1 MLLSALPLGMVDT
14 AWAISSRDTVV
25 DSGTCGGTLNNSQL
39 MKWTLTSDGTLTIS
53 GEGNMFGAP
62 WSQYKSKIKKVVIGE
77 GVKSISDNAFHYYE
91 NLRSVSLP
99 STLTSIGEAAFWA
112 CSSLQSITLP
122 NNLTNIGLNAFR
134 ACHSLTQVL
143 IPASVTSIDG
153 SAFECCTGLTDVVF
167 EGNSLEFGSGAT
179 FYDCT
184 SLKNV
189 FFNGTRADWT
199 ASRGSS
205 GSVLPAAAQI
215 YYKNDLI
222 SSGTCGDNSSGNN
235 TQWKLTKA
243 GTLIITVGTGYTE
256 GGIADFAYGKAPWY
270 QDIYDSGIRCLI
282 IGSGIKTIGSYA
294 FADCTDLAEIIVPDG
309 VISIGNGAFLQNSG
323 AKRVVLPPSTVYIG
337 HGALRDCSALT
348 SVSLPDSMSNRLFL
362 DMFEGCTN
370 LKSVDIPDG
379 ITDIYEGDLAS
390 CPNWTDIYYDN
401 WGRVWNR
408 VVSNVRDSIPDR
420 MNVHFKDNIYDSGSC
435 GENVT
440 WTLTADG
447 TLTISGT
454 GAMTDY
460 TYDSRSPWYSCRTY
474 IKRVV
479 MQQGVTSI
487 GGDAFWDCSGLTSV
501 TIPDGVTSIGGDA
514 FWDCSGLTSV
524 TIPDG
529 VTSIGG
535 YAFRGC
541 SGLTSVTIPEGVTS
555 IGDYAFDNCSSLT
568 DIYYGGYGTD
578 WQKLNVSIPTSATV
592 HFKDNI
598 YGKGDCGINVT
609 WELTGDGTLII
620 SGTGRISNYSHD
632 NNAPWYSC
640 RAYIKRVV
648 IQQGVRAI
656 GDRAFWD
663 CSGLTSVTIP
673 DGVTSI
679 GDYAFAYCVSLTSA
693 TIPEGVTSIG
703 WSAFENCTALT
714 FMTIPE
720 GVTSIGNS
728 AFSGCSGLTSVTIP
742 SSVTSIGWSAFKNC
756 TALTFMTIPESVTYI
771 SGEVFS
777 NCVRLARVT
786 IPKSVTEIGSK
797 AFYYCDSLT
806 DVYYA
811 GTAAD
816 WAKISI
822 SEGNEDLTSAALR
835 CAPASLSAPTVTG
848 GNDSQ
853 GRPTLKWK
861 AVSGAA
867 KYEVYRARSK
877 DGDYIKYSTVTGT
890 SYTNISYIENG
901 NTYYYKVRAL
911 DASGTAGAWSS
922 VVSVTYKQTLPAP
935 IVTGG
940 NDSQGRPT
948 LKWKAVSGA
957 AKYEVYRARSKNG
970 DYIKYST
977 VTGTSYTNTS
987 YIENGNTYY
996 YKVRALKSSGT
1007 AGAWSSIVSVTY
1019 KQTLPAPTVTGG
1031 NDAQGRPTL
1040 KWNAVSGAAKY
1051 EVYRARSRDGSY
1063 SKYSTVTGTSY
1074 TNTSYIEDG
1083 NTYYYKV
1090 RALDA
1095 NGTAGAWSSIV
1106 SVTYKQTLPAPT
1118 VTGGND
1124 SQGRPTLKWKA
1135 VTGAAKY
1142 EVYRARSKDG
1152 DYIKYSTVTGT
1163 SYTNTSYIENGNTY
1177 YYKVRALD
1185 ANGTAGAWSSVVS
1198 VTYKQTLP
1206 APAVTGGN
1214 DSQGRPTLK
1223 WKAVTGAAKYEV
1235 YRARSKDGDYI
1246 KYSTV
1251 TGTSYTNTSYI
1262 ENGNTY
1268 YYKVRALDANGTAGA
1283 WSSVVSVTYKQ
1294 TLPAPTVTGGND
1306 AQGRPTLTWKAV
1318 TGAAKYEVYRARSKD
1333 GDYIKYSTVT
1343 GTSYTNTSYIENG
1356 NTYYYKVR
1364 ALDANGTA
1372 GAWSSI
1378 VSVTYRKPAAA
1389 TVASGKCGDSAK
1401 WTLDAAG
1408 TLTISGSGKTWD
1420 FIDED
1425 WNANAPWY
1433 DASLRLRIKKVVVE
1447 KGITYVGTRAF
1458 YDCSEMTSVSLP
1470 TTLETMGADVFMYC
1484 TGLTSVTI
1492 PDGVTFISG
1501 DFFLGCTSLKSVTL
1515 PDSLRNI
1522 GGCTFMYCASLTS
1535 VRLPANLRYITW
1547 RMFKDCTSLTS
1558 VTIPRGTVEVK
1569 KEAFDGCTS
1578 LKNVTFTGSAADWKG
1593 VTIRPGNT
1601 ALTSAAIKCI
1611 GSTVLTAPTL
1621 TLSVSKKGQPTL
1633 KWSAVSGAA
1642 GYQLW
1647 CSYDGGN
1654 DYDPSYRWLANN
1666 DKTAT
1671 SYTVPADTLKKGQ
1684 TYTFKVRAV
1693 TSSGAV
1699 GSFSKEVTFTY
1710 NPAASLPAPTVT
1722 GGNDA
1727 QGRPTLKWN
1736 AVSGAAKYEVY
1747 RARSLNGDY
1756 IKYSTVTGTSY
1767 TNISYIE
1774 NGNTYYYK
1782 VRALDANGT
1791 AGAWSSIVSVTYR
1804 KPAAATVAS
1813 GKCGDSAKWTLDA
1826 AGTLTI
1832 TGAGPMAD
1840 YGAYGPWYIA
1850 HLTDIKKVVVQEGVT
1865 TIGDHAFANLSYVT
1879 SVTIP
1884 SSITSIGAHAFEKCR
1899 LGGAVTLPE
1908 GLTAIGDFAFSGSG
1922 MASLTLPESLR
1933 TIGNSAFLFCSLREL
1948 TIPDGVT
1955 SIGTG
1960 AFCNASLTS
1969 VKLPAS
1975 GVTLGDS
1982 LFQECENLT
1991 DVTLPADLTVIGP
2004 SMFENCGSLK
2014 NVTIPSGVTH
2024 IGNAAFAACEALP
2037 EIRLPD
2043 GMEALGSE
2051 AFVGCRAVTKVYI
2064 PRSLTSIGEAA
2075 FRICEGLTDVYYG
2088 GTAAEWL
2095 AISVAD
2101 RNDPLLN
2108 AALHCTGQSASRLD
2122 VPAMTLGEDCSDGK
2136 PTVWW
2141 PAVTGAERY
2150 EIWRAQAAS
2159 DGSAPAASAYTLI
2172 VSADVTFHKDTTA
2185 EADTWYYYKVR
2196 AVSGS
2201 TYSDFSQEARR
2212 YCEAPPTMDTPE
2224 ITSLELDDSGKPV
2237 LTWRT
2242 VEGAARYQVFRS
2254 EDNGFSYSP
2263 MGTVLPTGSDTITW
2277 TDTTAVSGTGYYYG
2291 VGCYDDNGHYSSF
2304 GGGEWWVT
2312 AR

>member
-1 MLLSALPLGMVDT
+1 MRFFAKNRGKRPILCSQLIEITQKQVYRYVVTTHRHIPAEIIKKRGVSVKKRILSILLAALMLLSAVPLGIVDT

-487 GGDAFWDCSGLTSV
+487 GDLAFWDCSGLTSV

-514 FWDCSGLTSV
+514 FRGCAALTSV
-524 TIPDG
+524 TIPG
-529 VTSIGG
+529 
-535 YAFRGC
+535 
-541 SGLTSVTIPEGVTS
+541 SVTNVGQS
-555 IGDYAFDNCSSLT
+555 AFWACSSLT

-620 SGTGRISNYSHD
+620 SGTGRISNYSYD
-632 NNAPWYSC
+632 NNAPWHSC

-656 GDRAFWD
+656 GD
-663 CSGLTSVTIP
+663 
-673 DGVTSI
+673 
-679 GDYAFAYCVSLTSA
+679 YAFAYCVSLTSVA
-693 TIPEGVTSIG
+693 IPDSVTSIGGGAFSGCAALTSVTIPEGVTSIG
-703 WSAFENCTALT
+703 DGAFSGCTSLT
-714 FMTIPE
+714 SVAIPSS
-720 GVTSIGNS
+720 VTEIDGS
-728 AFSGCSGLTSVTIP
+728 AFSGCTELTSITIP
-742 SSVTSIGWSAFKNC
+742 SSVTSIGWSAFENC

-786 IPKSVTEIGSK
+786 IPKSVTEISSK

-822 SEGNEDLTSAALR
+822 SEGNEDLLAAALH
-835 CAPASLSAPTVTG
+835 CKPTPLTAPSVTGGNDSQGRPTLKWNAVTGAAKYEVYRSYSQNGNYSKYSTQTSTGYTNSSYLTSGSTYYYKVRALDANGTAGPWSDVVAVTCRLGLTAPSVTGGNDSQGRPTLKWDKVAGAAKYEVYRARSRSGEYIKYSTVTGTSYTNISYIENGNTYYYKVRALDANGTAGAWSSVVSVTYKQTLSAPTVTGGNDAQGRPTLKWNAVTGAAKYEVYRARSRSGEYIKYSTVTGTSYTNTSYIENGNTYYYKVRALDANGTAGAWSSIVSVTYRAASTGTLSAPTVTG

-853 GRPTLKWK
+853 GRPTLKWN

-911 DASGTAGAWSS
+911 DA
-922 VVSVTYKQTLPAP
+922 
-935 IVTGG
+935 
-940 NDSQGRPT
+940 N
-948 LKWKAVSGA
+948 
-957 AKYEVYRARSKNG
+957 
-970 DYIKYST
+970 
-977 VTGTSYTNTS
+977 
-987 YIENGNTYY
+987 
-996 YKVRALKSSGT
+996 GT

-1051 EVYRARSRDGSY
+1051 EVYRARSRSGEY
-1063 SKYSTVTGTSY
+1063 IKYSTVTGTSY
-1074 TNTSYIEDG
+1074 TNTSYIEDGNTYYYKVRALKSDGTAGAWSSVVSVTYKQTLSAPTVTGGNDAQGRPTLKWNAVTGAAKYEVYRARSKDGDYIKYSTVTGTSYTNISYIENG

-1106 SVTYKQTLPAPT
+1106 SVTYKQTLPAPS

-1124 SQGRPTLKWKA
+1124 SQGRPTLKWNA

-1142 EVYRARSKDG
+1142 EVYRARSK
-1152 DYIKYSTVTGT
+1152 
-1163 SYTNTSYIENGNTY
+1163 
-1177 YYKVRALD
+1177 
-1185 ANGTAGAWSSVVS
+1185 
-1198 VTYKQTLP
+1198 
-1206 APAVTGGN
+1206 
-1214 DSQGRPTLK
+1214 
-1223 WKAVTGAAKYEV
+1223 
-1235 YRARSKDGDYI
+1235 
-1246 KYSTV
+1246 
-1251 TGTSYTNTSYI
+1251 
-1262 ENGNTY
+1262 
-1268 YYKVRALDANGTAGA
+1268 
-1283 WSSVVSVTYKQ
+1283 
-1294 TLPAPTVTGGND
+1294 
-1306 AQGRPTLTWKAV
+1306 
-1318 TGAAKYEVYRARSKD
+1318 
-1333 GDYIKYSTVT
+1333 
-1343 GTSYTNTSYIENG
+1343 
-1356 NTYYYKVR
+1356 
-1364 ALDANGTA
+1364 
-1372 GAWSSI
+1372 
-1378 VSVTYRKPAAA
+1378 
-1389 TVASGKCGDSAK
+1389 
-1401 WTLDAAG
+1401 
-1408 TLTISGSGKTWD
+1408 
-1420 FIDED
+1420 
-1425 WNANAPWY
+1425 
-1433 DASLRLRIKKVVVE
+1433 
-1447 KGITYVGTRAF
+1447 
-1458 YDCSEMTSVSLP
+1458 
-1470 TTLETMGADVFMYC
+1470 
-1484 TGLTSVTI
+1484 
-1492 PDGVTFISG
+1492 
-1501 DFFLGCTSLKSVTL
+1501 
-1515 PDSLRNI
+1515 
-1522 GGCTFMYCASLTS
+1522 
-1535 VRLPANLRYITW
+1535 
-1547 RMFKDCTSLTS
+1547 
-1558 VTIPRGTVEVK
+1558 
-1569 KEAFDGCTS
+1569 
-1578 LKNVTFTGSAADWKG
+1578 
-1593 VTIRPGNT
+1593 
-1601 ALTSAAIKCI
+1601 
-1611 GSTVLTAPTL
+1611 
-1621 TLSVSKKGQPTL
+1621 
-1633 KWSAVSGAA
+1633 
-1642 GYQLW
+1642 
-1647 CSYDGGN
+1647 
-1654 DYDPSYRWLANN
+1654 
-1666 DKTAT
+1666 
-1671 SYTVPADTLKKGQ
+1671 
-1684 TYTFKVRAV
+1684 
-1693 TSSGAV
+1693 
-1699 GSFSKEVTFTY
+1699 
-1710 NPAASLPAPTVT
+1710 
-1722 GGNDA
+1722 
-1727 QGRPTLKWN
+1727 
-1736 AVSGAAKYEVY
+1736 
-1747 RARSLNGDY
+1747 NGDY

-1832 TGAGPMAD
+1832 SGSGRMYDYEWPAD
-1840 YGAYGPWYIA
+1840 RGGTTPPWLANKYRDSIRALRVEQGITYI
-1850 HLTDIKKVVVQEGVT
+1850 GRC
-1865 TIGDHAFANLSYVT
+1865 AFDSCSNLSDVT
-1879 SVTIP
+1879 LPTSLRIIGQCAFNDCTALR
-1884 SSITSIGAHAFEKCR
+1884 SIQ
-1899 LGGAVTLPE
+1899 LPE
-1908 GLTAIGDFAFSGSG
+1908 GLTTIMEDAFNAAGLVSITFPSTLGELRDG
-1922 MASLTLPESLR
+1922 AFMNCEKLQSLRLPEGLT
-1933 TIGNSAFLFCSLREL
+1933 TIGNWAFYCNPNISSIYIPASVTTIGEEAFIYYNNLATVRYGGSQSQWSAVSVAANAF
-1948 TIPDGVT
+1948 PDGVRY
-1955 SIGTG
+1955 
-1960 AFCNASLTS
+1960 
-1969 VKLPAS
+1969 VY
-1975 GVTLGDS
+1975 
-1982 LFQECENLT
+1982 
-1991 DVTLPADLTVIGP
+1991 
-2004 SMFENCGSLK
+2004 
-2014 NVTIPSGVTH
+2014 NV
-2024 IGNAAFAACEALP
+2024 N
-2037 EIRLPD
+2037 
-2043 GMEALGSE
+2043 
-2051 AFVGCRAVTKVYI
+2051 
-2064 PRSLTSIGEAA
+2064 
-2075 FRICEGLTDVYYG
+2075 
-2088 GTAAEWL
+2088 
-2095 AISVAD
+2095 
-2101 RNDPLLN
+2101 
-2108 AALHCTGQSASRLD
+2108 
-2122 VPAMTLGEDCSDGK
+2122 
-2136 PTVWW
+2136 
-2141 PAVTGAERY
+2141 
-2150 EIWRAQAAS
+2150 
-2159 DGSAPAASAYTLI
+2159 
-2172 VSADVTFHKDTTA
+2172 
-2185 EADTWYYYKVR
+2185 
-2196 AVSGS
+2196 
-2201 TYSDFSQEARR
+2201 
-2212 YCEAPPTMDTPE
+2212 
-2224 ITSLELDDSGKPV
+2224 
-2237 LTWRT
+2237 
-2242 VEGAARYQVFRS
+2242 
-2254 EDNGFSYSP
+2254 
-2263 MGTVLPTGSDTITW
+2263 
-2277 TDTTAVSGTGYYYG
+2277 
-2291 VGCYDDNGHYSSF
+2291 
-2304 GGGEWWVT
+2304 
-2312 AR
+2312 

>member
-1 MLLSALPLGMVDT
+1 MKKRILSILLAVLMLLSALPLGMVDT

-77 GVKSISDNAFHYYE
+77 GVGSISDNAFHYYE

-143 IPASVTSIDG
+143 IPASVTNIDG

-270 QDIYDSGIRCLI
+270 QNIYDSGIRCLI

-487 GGDAFWDCSGLTSV
+487 GDHAFWDCSGLTSV
-501 TIPDGVTSIGGDA
+501 TIPDGVTSIGGGA
-514 FWDCSGLTSV
+514 FWDCAALTSV
-524 TIPDG
+524 TIPG
-529 VTSIGG
+529 
-535 YAFRGC
+535 
-541 SGLTSVTIPEGVTS
+541 SVTNVGQ
-555 IGDYAFDNCSSLT
+555 DAFYNCSSLT

-609 WELTGDGTLII
+609 WELTGDGTLTI

-656 GDRAFWD
+656 GDQAFYYCENLTSVTIPD
-663 CSGLTSVTIP
+663 SVTSIGGSAFSGCSGLTSVTIP

-679 GDYAFAYCVSLTSA
+679 GDYAFSD
-693 TIPEGVTSIG
+693 
-703 WSAFENCTALT
+703 
-714 FMTIPE
+714 
-720 GVTSIGNS
+720 
-728 AFSGCSGLTSVTIP
+728 CSGLTSVTIP
-742 SSVTSIGWSAFKNC
+742 SSVTSIGWRAFENC

-771 SGEVFS
+771 NGEVFS

-786 IPKSVTEIGSK
+786 IPKSVTEISSK

-822 SEGNEDLTSAALR
+822 SEGNEDLLAAALH
-835 CAPASLSAPTVTG
+835 CKPT
-848 GNDSQ
+848 
-853 GRPTLKWK
+853 P
-861 AVSGAA
+861 
-867 KYEVYRARSK
+867 
-877 DGDYIKYSTVTGT
+877 
-890 SYTNISYIENG
+890 
-901 NTYYYKVRAL
+901 
-911 DASGTAGAWSS
+911 
-922 VVSVTYKQTLPAP
+922 
-935 IVTGG
+935 
-940 NDSQGRPT
+940 
-948 LKWKAVSGA
+948 
-957 AKYEVYRARSKNG
+957 
-970 DYIKYST
+970 
-977 VTGTSYTNTS
+977 
-987 YIENGNTYY
+987 
-996 YKVRALKSSGT
+996 
-1007 AGAWSSIVSVTY
+1007 
-1019 KQTLPAPTVTGG
+1019 LPAPTVTGG

-1040 KWNAVSGAAKY
+1040 KWNAVTGAAKY
-1051 EVYRARSRDGSY
+1051 EVYRALSKDGDY
-1063 SKYSTVTGTSY
+1063 IKYSTVTGTSY
-1074 TNTSYIEDG
+1074 TNTRYIENG

-1106 SVTYKQTLPAPT
+1106 SVTYKQIL
-1118 VTGGND
+1118 
-1124 SQGRPTLKWKA
+1124 S
-1135 VTGAAKY
+1135 
-1142 EVYRARSKDG
+1142 
-1152 DYIKYSTVTGT
+1152 
-1163 SYTNTSYIENGNTY
+1163 
-1177 YYKVRALD
+1177 
-1185 ANGTAGAWSSVVS
+1185 
-1198 VTYKQTLP
+1198 
-1206 APAVTGGN
+1206 
-1214 DSQGRPTLK
+1214 
-1223 WKAVTGAAKYEV
+1223 
-1235 YRARSKDGDYI
+1235 
-1246 KYSTV
+1246 
-1251 TGTSYTNTSYI
+1251 
-1262 ENGNTY
+1262 
-1268 YYKVRALDANGTAGA
+1268 
-1283 WSSVVSVTYKQ
+1283 
-1294 TLPAPTVTGGND
+1294 APTVTGGND
-1306 AQGRPTLTWKAV
+1306 AQGRPTLKWNAV
-1318 TGAAKYEVYRARSKD
+1318 TGAAKYEVYRARSRS
-1333 GDYIKYSTVT
+1333 GEYIKYSTVT

-1378 VSVTYRKPAAA
+1378 VSVTYRAAS
-1389 TVASGKCGDSAK
+1389 T
-1401 WTLDAAG
+1401 G
-1408 TLTISGSGKTWD
+1408 TLS
-1420 FIDED
+1420 
-1425 WNANAPWY
+1425 AP
-1433 DASLRLRIKKVVVE
+1433 A
-1447 KGITYVGTRAF
+1447 
-1458 YDCSEMTSVSLP
+1458 
-1470 TTLETMGADVFMYC
+1470 
-1484 TGLTSVTI
+1484 
-1492 PDGVTFISG
+1492 
-1501 DFFLGCTSLKSVTL
+1501 
-1515 PDSLRNI
+1515 
-1522 GGCTFMYCASLTS
+1522 
-1535 VRLPANLRYITW
+1535 
-1547 RMFKDCTSLTS
+1547 
-1558 VTIPRGTVEVK
+1558 
-1569 KEAFDGCTS
+1569 
-1578 LKNVTFTGSAADWKG
+1578 
-1593 VTIRPGNT
+1593 
-1601 ALTSAAIKCI
+1601 
-1611 GSTVLTAPTL
+1611 
-1621 TLSVSKKGQPTL
+1621 
-1633 KWSAVSGAA
+1633 
-1642 GYQLW
+1642 
-1647 CSYDGGN
+1647 
-1654 DYDPSYRWLANN
+1654 
-1666 DKTAT
+1666 
-1671 SYTVPADTLKKGQ
+1671 
-1684 TYTFKVRAV
+1684 
-1693 TSSGAV
+1693 
-1699 GSFSKEVTFTY
+1699 
-1710 NPAASLPAPTVT
+1710 VT
-1722 GGNDA
+1722 GGNDS

-1736 AVSGAAKYEVY
+1736 AVTGAAKYEVY
-1747 RARSLNGDY
+1747 RARSRSGEY

-1767 TNISYIE
+1767 TNTSYIE

-1782 VRALDANGT
+1782 VRALDASGT

-1826 AGTLTI
+1826 EGTLTI
-1832 TGAGPMAD
+1832 SGTGRMYDYEWPAD
-1840 YGAYGPWYIA
+1840 RGGTTPPWLANKYRDSIRALHVEQGITYI
-1850 HLTDIKKVVVQEGVT
+1850 GRC
-1865 TIGDHAFANLSYVT
+1865 AFDSCGNLSDVT
-1879 SVTIP
+1879 LPTSLRIIGQCAFNDCTALR
-1884 SSITSIGAHAFEKCR
+1884 SIQ
-1899 LGGAVTLPE
+1899 LPE
-1908 GLTAIGDFAFSGSG
+1908 GLTTIKEDAFNAAGLVSITFPS
-1922 MASLTLPESLR
+1922 T
-1933 TIGNSAFLFCSLREL
+1933 LREL
-1948 TIPDGVT
+1948 RNGAFMNCEKLQSLRLPEGLTTIGVWAFYCNPNISSIYIPASVTTIGEEAFIYYNNLDTVRYGGSQSQWNAVSVAANAFPDGVRY
-1955 SIGTG
+1955 
-1960 AFCNASLTS
+1960 
-1969 VKLPAS
+1969 VY
-1975 GVTLGDS
+1975 
-1982 LFQECENLT
+1982 
-1991 DVTLPADLTVIGP
+1991 
-2004 SMFENCGSLK
+2004 
-2014 NVTIPSGVTH
+2014 NV
-2024 IGNAAFAACEALP
+2024 N
-2037 EIRLPD
+2037 
-2043 GMEALGSE
+2043 
-2051 AFVGCRAVTKVYI
+2051 
-2064 PRSLTSIGEAA
+2064 
-2075 FRICEGLTDVYYG
+2075 
-2088 GTAAEWL
+2088 
-2095 AISVAD
+2095 
-2101 RNDPLLN
+2101 
-2108 AALHCTGQSASRLD
+2108 
-2122 VPAMTLGEDCSDGK
+2122 
-2136 PTVWW
+2136 
-2141 PAVTGAERY
+2141 
-2150 EIWRAQAAS
+2150 
-2159 DGSAPAASAYTLI
+2159 
-2172 VSADVTFHKDTTA
+2172 
-2185 EADTWYYYKVR
+2185 
-2196 AVSGS
+2196 
-2201 TYSDFSQEARR
+2201 
-2212 YCEAPPTMDTPE
+2212 
-2224 ITSLELDDSGKPV
+2224 
-2237 LTWRT
+2237 
-2242 VEGAARYQVFRS
+2242 
-2254 EDNGFSYSP
+2254 
-2263 MGTVLPTGSDTITW
+2263 
-2277 TDTTAVSGTGYYYG
+2277 
-2291 VGCYDDNGHYSSF
+2291 
-2304 GGGEWWVT
+2304 
-2312 AR
+2312 